1 MHEAMQETIKKFV
14 SQLNKVGGDN
24 IQRVSVIIT
33 GTPAIADPSKEILSS
48 GNGILNVAYQTE
60 TIKGPLL
67 ADVTLII
74 VK

>member
-1 MHEAMQETIKKFV
+1 MHEAMQETIRNFV

-33 GTPAIADPSKEILSS
+33 GTPAIADPSKGILSS

-60 TIKGPLL
+60 TIKGPIL